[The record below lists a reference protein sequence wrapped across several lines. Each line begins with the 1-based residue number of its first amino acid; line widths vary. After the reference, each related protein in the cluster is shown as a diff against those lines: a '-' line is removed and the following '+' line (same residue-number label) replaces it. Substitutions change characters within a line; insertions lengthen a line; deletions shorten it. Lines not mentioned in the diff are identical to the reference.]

1 MNTTCSIFFK
11 YVTNKRSILTRN
23 MILYEYFL
31 YYFKETGKKNILTQY
46 NSKSDLNYICNII
59 YDNVRQVNF
68 SIFNENNENENL
80 YLLKYYMFFS
90 KI

>member
-1 MNTTCSIFFK
+1 MNTSIFFK

-59 YDNVRQVNF
+59 YDNVCQVNF
-68 SIFNENNENENL
+68 SIFNESNENENR